1 MKKYLHPGYII
12 IIILLLIIA
21 IGSWYFIFRNK
32 TNNSQTSNVSNY
44 SAVFLV
50 NGQVYFGK
58 LGKTSTDYTVLTDI
72 YYLQVDQS
80 IQPATKKTTDQQQ
93 ISLVKLGDE
102 IHGPK
107 DEMKINKEQILFIED
122 LKEDGQVVK
131 TIKAYKEGKQSPAL

>member
-12 IIILLLIIA
+12 IIILLLIIISGA
-21 IGSWYFIFRNK
+21 WYFVFGG
-32 TNNSQTSNVSNY
+32 NNRTSSTTDVKNY

-58 LGKTSTDYTVLTDI
+58 LGKSSSDYTVLTDI
-72 YYLQVDQS
+72 YYLQVNEQ
-80 IQPATKKTTDQQQ
+80 IQPATKQTDQTK

-107 DEMKINKEQILFIED
+107 DQMKINKAQILFIED
-122 LKEDGQVVK
+122 LKEDGQVAK
-131 TIKAYKEGKQSPAL
+131 TIKTYKESQ

>member
-1 MKKYLHPGYII
+1 MKISSRRGKLVIIALLAIIVVGSGY
-12 IIILLLIIA
+12 LII
-21 IGSWYFIFRNK
+21 RNQ
-32 TNNSQTSNVSNY
+32 TDDSQKDNVGNDNY

-58 LGKTSTDYTVLTDI
+58 LNKLDTDYTVLTDI
-72 YYLQVDQS
+72 YYLQVDQP
-80 IQPATKKTTDQQQ
+80 IQPAQTKATDQPQ

-107 DEMKINKEQILFIED
+107 DEMKINKNQILFIED

-131 TIKAYKEGKQSPAL
+131 TIRARK